1 MTQLKPTIRL
11 LIHDFHQSVLPSVRE
26 GLVCRELSL
35 GKPLQPK
42 IGNLVK
48 VVTGMRR
55 SGKTFRLYQAIIELL
70 DSGVP
75 AGRICYFNF
84 DDERLKPYPADIVS
98 QVLETFYELNP
109 ETRSEG
115 AYIFFDEVQDVPGWE
130 LAARRIVDTEK
141 VTMYFT
147 GSSSRL
153 LSDDIATEF
162 RGRSI
167 AYELLPYGFSE
178 YLQSRGLDVPRGAEL
193 DSKTVA
199 SQMKGSYQAFLL
211 EGGFPAVCGLDEM
224 ERVQVLQGYVQFTV
238 ARDLVE
244 RHGYANAA
252 FVRNLARSVVAS
264 SARDFSISRAHN
276 QGTSSGYSP
285 GREKIAEMLDAME
298 DAHLSYGVYD
308 FSRSLQRS
316 RLRGFKEYAVDTGL
330 FYAMSPATT
339 DGLTRALE
347 TSVYLE
353 LRRRR
358 QTGRRGEVSMFK
370 LPSGKEVDFI
380 WGDEAFGTAFDLV
393 QVCLS
398 MDDER
403 TKVREIS
410 ALEEAMSLFPGARA
424 TIVTLD
430 EYGTEATPHG
440 DIRIVPAWR
449 WTLEKTTR

>member
-1 MTQLKPTIRL
+1 
-11 LIHDFHQSVLPSVRE
+11 
-26 GLVCRELSL
+26 
-35 GKPLQPK
+35 
-42 IGNLVK
+42 
-48 VVTGMRR
+48 
-55 SGKTFRLYQAIIELL
+55 
-70 DSGVP
+70 
-75 AGRICYFNF
+75 
-84 DDERLKPYPADIVS
+84 
-98 QVLETFYELNP
+98 
-109 ETRSEG
+109 
-115 AYIFFDEVQDVPGWE
+115 
-130 LAARRIVDTEK
+130 
-141 VTMYFT
+141 
-147 GSSSRL
+147 
-153 LSDDIATEF
+153 
-162 RGRSI
+162 
-167 AYELLPYGFSE
+167 
-178 YLQSRGLDVPRGAEL
+178 
-193 DSKTVA
+193 
-199 SQMKGSYQAFLL
+199 MKGSYQAFLL

-358 QTGRRGEVSMFK
+358 QTGRRGEVSMLK

-393 QVCLS
+393 QVCLN

-403 TKVREIS
+403 TKAREIS
-410 ALEEAMSLFPGARA
+410 ALEEAMLLFPGARA

-430 EYGTEATPHG
+430 KYGTEQTPHG

-449 WTLEKTTR
+449 WTLEKTTQ

>member
-1 MTQLKPTIRL
+1 MSQLKSTISL
-11 LIHDFHQSVLPSVRE
+11 LIQDFHQSVLPSVRD
-26 GLVCRELSL
+26 GLVPRDLSL

-42 IGNLVK
+42 VGNLVK

-55 SGKTFRLYQAIIELL
+55 SGKTFRLYQTIIELL

-75 AGRICYFNF
+75 AGRVCYFNF
-84 DDERLKPYPADIVS
+84 DDERLRPYPADIVS
-98 QVLETFYELNP
+98 QVLETFYELYP
-109 ETRSEG
+109 EARSEG
-115 AYIFFDEVQDVPGWE
+115 AFIFFDEVQDVPSWE
-130 LAARRIVDTEK
+130 LAARRIVDTER

-167 AYELLPYGFSE
+167 AYELLPYSFAE
-178 YLQSRGLDVPRGAEL
+178 YIQAKGQAVPTTGEL
-193 DSKTVA
+193 ASKVVA
-199 SQMKGSYQAFLL
+199 SRLKKSYRDYLL
-211 EGGFPAVCGLDEM
+211 EGGFPAVCGLEEM

-244 RHGYANAA
+244 RHGYTNAA

-285 GREKIAEMLDAME
+285 GREKIAQMLDAME

-308 FSRSLQRS
+308 FSRSLQRN
-316 RLRGFKEYAVDTGL
+316 RMRGFKEYAVDTGL

-358 QTGRRGEVSMFK
+358 QTGRRGEISMLK
-370 LPSGKEVDFI
+370 LPGGKEVDFI

-393 QVCLS
+393 QVCLN
-398 MDDER
+398 MDDESTR
-403 TKVREIS
+403 QRETS
-410 ALEEAMSLFPGARA
+410 ALEEALGIFPDARA

-430 EYGTEATPHG
+430 EDGIAPCAHG
-440 DIRIVPAWR
+440 DIRILPAWR
-449 WTLEKTTR
+449 WALEGDGR

>member
-1 MTQLKPTIRL
+1 MSQLKSTISL
-11 LIHDFHQSVLPSVRE
+11 LIQDFHQSVLPSVRE
-26 GLVCRELSL
+26 GLVPRGLSL

-42 IGNLVK
+42 VGNLVK

-55 SGKTFRLYQAIIELL
+55 SGKTFRLYQTIIELL
-70 DSGVP
+70 DGGVS

-98 QVLETFYELNP
+98 QVLETFYELHP
-109 ETRSEG
+109 GARSEG
-115 AYIFFDEVQDVPGWE
+115 AFIFFDEVQDVPSWE

-167 AYELLPYGFSE
+167 AYELLPYSFAE
-178 YLQSRGLDVPRGAEL
+178 YLQAKGQAVPTAAEL
-193 DSKTVA
+193 DSKVVA
-199 SQMKGSYQAFLL
+199 SQLKKSYRAYLL
-211 EGGFPAVCGLDEM
+211 EGGFPAVCGLEEM

-244 RHGYANAA
+244 RHGYTNAA

-285 GREKIAEMLDAME
+285 GREKIAQMLDAME

-308 FSRSLQRS
+308 FSRSLQRN
-316 RLRGFKEYAVDTGL
+316 RMRGFKEYAVDTGL

-358 QTGRRGEVSMFK
+358 QTGRRGEISMLK

-393 QVCLS
+393 QVCLN
-398 MDDER
+398 MDDESTR
-403 TKVREIS
+403 QRETF
-410 ALEEAMSLFPGARA
+410 ALEEALGIFPDARA

-430 EYGTEATPHG
+430 EYGTQSCARG
-440 DIRIVPAWR
+440 DIRILPAWR
-449 WTLEKTTR
+449 WVFGES

>member
-1 MTQLKPTIRL
+1 MAQLKPMIRL
-11 LIHDFHQSVLPSVRE
+11 LIQDFHQSVLPSIRD
-26 GLVCRELSL
+26 GLVRRELSL
-35 GKPLQPK
+35 GKVLPPN

-55 SGKTFRLYQAIIELL
+55 SGKTFRLYQVILDLL
-70 DSGVP
+70 ESGVP
-75 AGRICYFNF
+75 VGRICYFNF
-84 DDERLKPYPADIVS
+84 DDERIKPYPDDIVS
-98 QVLETFYELNP
+98 QVFETFYELHP
-109 ETRSEG
+109 EARSEG
-115 AYIFFDEVQDVPGWE
+115 AFIFLDEVQDVPQWE
-130 LAARRIVDTEK
+130 LAARRVVDTEK

-167 AYELLPYGFSE
+167 AYELSPYSFSE
-178 YLQSRGLDVPRGAEL
+178 FLRSRGAAVPTNVEL

-199 SQMKGSYQAFLL
+199 SQFKSAYRGYLL
-211 EGGFPAVCGLDEM
+211 EGGFPAVSGLDEM
-224 ERVQVLQGYVQFTV
+224 ERVQVLQSYAQFTV

-244 RHGYANAA
+244 RHGYTNAA

-264 SARDFSISRAHN
+264 SARDFSISKAHN
-276 QGTSSGYSP
+276 QGLSSGYSP
-285 GREKIAEMLDAME
+285 GREKIGEMLDAME

-308 FSRSLQRS
+308 FSRSLQRN
-316 RLRGFKEYAVDTGL
+316 RLRGFKEYAVDPGL
-330 FYAMSPATT
+330 FHAMSPAST

-358 QTGRRGEVSMFK
+358 QTGRRGEVSMLR

-380 WGDEAFGTAFDLV
+380 WGDEAFDEAYDLV
-393 QVCLS
+393 QVCYDMS
-398 MDDER
+398 DEHTR
-403 TKVREIS
+403 LREIS
-410 ALEEAMSLFPGARA
+410 ALDEALGLFPSAHA

-430 EYGTEATPHG
+430 EYGEEPTPHG
-440 DIRIVPAWR
+440 DIRILPAWR
-449 WTLEKTTR
+449 WTLEKAAQ